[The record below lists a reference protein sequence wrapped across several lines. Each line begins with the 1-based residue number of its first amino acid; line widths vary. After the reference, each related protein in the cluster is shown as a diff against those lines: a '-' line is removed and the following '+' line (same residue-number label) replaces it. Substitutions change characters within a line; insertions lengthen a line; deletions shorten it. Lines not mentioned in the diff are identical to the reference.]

1 MHIHTTY
8 TVQVPIYTVI
18 PHIYIS
24 ISISIS
30 NTFDED
36 VLIFDDYVVD
46 MTIISSHLVHQ
57 QTILQY
63 AVSVLSIYVYMYIYV
78 YVYIYI
84 YV

>member
-30 NTFDED
+30 ISSSNTFDED
-36 VLIFDDYVVD
+36 VLIFDEYVVD
-46 MTIISSHLVHQ
+46 MTIVSSHLVHQ
-57 QTILQY
+57 
-63 AVSVLSIYVYMYIYV
+63 
-78 YVYIYI
+78 
-84 YV
+84 